1 MWTAV
6 RRAAIAAMMALSVVW
21 LTSDVAYGRQGCV
34 TGFNPTSIIM
44 PPAGT
49 ATPLTFTV
57 LTSSD
62 TCTWNFEGV
71 ATPNGPFPLPPPWMS
86 YPQPLSGTGSGTVS
100 IGFVTPN
107 TGTAPRD
114 VTFIYGGQTITLTQP
129 VNLCQFTFSGPSPA
143 RIPANGGTG
152 TFTVNTAGS
161 GCSYY
166 AFPGDGVTIT
176 AGATGGTFPATV
188 GFSVAPNTSGGP
200 LTRAVTVSPTSTP
213 VIVPGVSILQ
223 NGPPVATDAPG
234 LGSLFAVHRPA
245 TGPAFVSSPEPIRI
259 TNAENPTAT
268 WTATVSDPWLDVTPA
283 TGTSPSTAVISVNPS
298 VVAGLARGTY
308 AATISLSSPVAPSS
322 PLTLRLS
329 LNVTDE
335 TSVTTPPFG
344 VVDIPVNGATGL
356 SGAVPVSGWAVDDVG
371 ISRVQI
377 YRNAV
382 AGEPAGEIYLGD
394 GTRVRGARPDV
405 VASQFF
411 GFTPGATSAGW
422 GLMVLSNMLP
432 NGGNGTFTLSAY
444 ADDVEG
450 RRSLLGR
457 KTVTFDN
464 TGSPFPFGTIDLPG
478 QGATVAGIYNNQGW
492 VLAQPVRSIPFNG
505 STIRLFIDGV
515 EQPNAAAYGFARPD
529 VSALFPLPTYANANG
544 PAAQFTFDTAQWT
557 DGLHTIVWAVR
568 DDLGVLQ
575 GIGSRY
581 INIQN
586 GSASQGLQSVT
597 LEARSAADVR
607 AIRPARVLLWERLG
621 LDEGPWSLRFAEGA
635 VHEIRTA
642 RGERVEVAL
651 DTAWWSEGCGPYGG
665 YLMTG
670 DVAAP
675 LPAGASLD
683 AEHGLFRWLPPLEF
697 SGTYEFV
704 FVRQACSGREER
716 IPLRLVIGS
725 K

>member
-1 MWTAV
+1 M
-6 RRAAIAAMMALSVVW
+6 
-21 LTSDVAYGRQGCV
+21 
-34 TGFNPTSIIM
+34 F
-44 PPAGT
+44 
-49 ATPLTFTV
+49 
-57 LTSSD
+57 
-62 TCTWNFEGV
+62 
-71 ATPNGPFPLPPPWMS
+71 
-86 YPQPLSGTGSGTVS
+86 
-100 IGFVTPN
+100 
-107 TGTAPRD
+107 
-114 VTFIYGGQTITLTQP
+114 
-129 VNLCQFTFSGPSPA
+129 
-143 RIPANGGTG
+143 
-152 TFTVNTAGS
+152 
-161 GCSYY
+161 
-166 AFPGDGVTIT
+166 
-176 AGATGGTFPATV
+176 
-188 GFSVAPNTSGGP
+188 
-200 LTRAVTVSPTSTP
+200 
-213 VIVPGVSILQ
+213 PGVSILQ
-223 NGPPVATDAPG
+223 NGPPVATDAPA
-234 LGSLFAVHRPA
+234 LGFLFAVHRPA
-245 TGPAFVSSPEPIRI
+245 TGPAMVSSPEPIRI
-259 TNAENPTAT
+259 TNSENPTAT
-268 WTATVSDPWLDVTPA
+268 WTATASESWLDVTPGN
-283 TGTSPSTAVISVNPS
+283 GTSPSTAEISMNS
-298 VVAGLARGTY
+298 SAVAGLARGTY
-308 AATISLSSPVAPSS
+308 SATVSLSSPVAPSS
-322 PLTLRLS
+322 PLTVRLW

-344 VVDIPVNGATGL
+344 VVDIPMNGAAGL

-371 ISRVQI
+371 IARVQI
-377 YRNAV
+377 YRNSV

-411 GFTPGATSAGW
+411 GFRPGATSAGW

-478 QGATVAGIYNNQGW
+478 QGATIAGVYNNQGW
-492 VLAQPVRSIPFNG
+492 VLAQPGRSIPFNG

-529 VSALFPLPTYANANG
+529 VSALFPLPTYENANG
-544 PAAQFTFDTAQWT
+544 PAAQFTFDSTQWT

-586 GSASQGLQSVT
+586 GSASQGPQSVT

-607 AIRPARVLLWERLG
+607 AITPARALLWERLG
-621 LDEGPWSLRFAEGA
+621 LEEGRWSLRFAEGA
-635 VHEIRTA
+635 THEIRTV

-670 DVAAP
+670 DVASP

-683 AEHGLFRWLPPLEF
+683 ADQGLFRWVPPLEF

-704 FVRQACSGREER
+704 FIRKACSGREER

-725 K
+725 Q